1 VKGAAKPK
9 KPCKARRL
17 TERDLRRLD
26 DQVEKVCMVLATRFG
41 ECDGGIERMVDDFL
55 ADTRRWAAE
64 LRAYMDDR
72 EADGETW
79 EL

>member
-1 VKGAAKPK
+1 MPK

-17 TERDLRRLD
+17 TERDLKKLD
-26 DQVEKVCMVLATRFG
+26 DVVEKQVFRMAERFG
-41 ECDGGIERMVDDFL
+41 DCDGGIERMLDQL
-55 ADTRRWAAE
+55 MADTRRWIAE
-64 LRAYMDDR
+64 LREYMDDR